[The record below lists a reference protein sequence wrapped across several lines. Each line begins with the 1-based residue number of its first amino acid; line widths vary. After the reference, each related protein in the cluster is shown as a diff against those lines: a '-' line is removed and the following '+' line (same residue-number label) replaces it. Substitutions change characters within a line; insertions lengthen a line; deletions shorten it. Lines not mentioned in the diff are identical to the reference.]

1 MASQDDL
8 FHEGLRDALRHAI
21 KALGGFEAVGTDIW
35 PSKLRKHAGIWLA
48 DCLNP
53 ERPAKLDLEEFAQI
67 LSMARARGIHCAMHQ
82 LCDESGYERP
92 SISPMKTKRQLL
104 AEQFSRLAAELG
116 RLAEEEAA
124 IGNADLMRS
133 LHGAKTDESEV

>member
-1 MASQDDL
+1 MSSQDEL

-21 KALGGFEAVGTDIW
+21 KALGGFEAVGADIW
-35 PSKLRKHAGIWLA
+35 PSKLRKHAGTWLA

-67 LSMARARGIHCAMHQ
+67 LSMARARGVHCAMHQ
-82 LCDESGYERP
+82 LCDETGYERP
-92 SISPMKTKRQLL
+92 GISPMKTQRQLL
-104 AEQFSRLAAELG
+104 AEEFSRLAGELA

-124 IGNADLMRS
+124 IGNAELMRGLRAIKS
-133 LHGAKTDESEV
+133 DDGAA